1 MSPRPDGPR
10 RALRGWL
17 AGLACLLALSS
28 CASVPERPP
37 AEWLGVLPADSTL
50 FVSLSIPPS
59 AGMLK
64 RALDDAGPDYADVK
78 TLLDMTR
85 RMYVAVSLAPEK
97 APRYWAVALGS
108 YPSALIGWRLGGNAD
123 WKGMSSAMGKW
134 FQSEKRG
141 LQVSLPAD
149 SVLLASNGGIEAL
162 FPRLRGSPALTLPPE
177 VVKDME
183 KADLVV
189 YIPELPGTVAGSDSG
204 SIRMPIHEVWLDARR
219 GGSSYV
225 VGGTVNLT
233 SEKEA
238 RLLTLVL
245 KIGLVAWMRSQNLA
259 DAGERLKAVSIAP
272 SGTQVILS
280 GLSFTDDEIVP
291 AFLSLIGVA
300 PAGNAEPTAGNAE
313 AAAGGEARPQ

>member
-1 MSPRPDGPR
+1 
-10 RALRGWL
+10 
-17 AGLACLLALSS
+17 
-28 CASVPERPP
+28 
-37 AEWLGVLPADSTL
+37 
-50 FVSLSIPPS
+50 
-59 AGMLK
+59 MLK
-64 RALDDAGPDYADVK
+64 RALDEAGPDYADVK

-108 YPSALIGWRLGGNAD
+108 YPSALIGLRLGGNAD
-123 WKGMSSAMGKW
+123 WKGMSSATGKW

-162 FPRLRGSPALTLPPE
+162 LPRLRGSSALPLPPE
-177 VVKDME
+177 VVTDME
-183 KADLVV
+183 RADLVV
-189 YIPELPGTVAGSDSG
+189 YMPELPGSATDGASG
-204 SIRMPIHEVWLDARR
+204 SARLPIHEVWLDARR
-219 GGSSYV
+219 GGSAYV

-245 KIGLVAWMRSQNLA
+245 KLSLVAWMRSQNFP

-280 GLSFTDDEIVP
+280 GLSFSDDEIVP
-291 AFLSLIGVA
+291 AFLSLIGAA
-300 PAGNAEPTAGNAE
+300 PAGSGAAPGANGTAPTENGTAP
-313 AAAGGEARPQ
+313 AGGGAQPQ